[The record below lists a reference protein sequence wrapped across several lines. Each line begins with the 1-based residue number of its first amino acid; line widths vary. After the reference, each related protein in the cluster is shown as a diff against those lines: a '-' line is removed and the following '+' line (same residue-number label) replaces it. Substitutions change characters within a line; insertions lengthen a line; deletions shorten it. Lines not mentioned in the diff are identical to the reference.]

1 MSFPIDPVI
10 NDELK
15 VFEDEGKAV
24 MHRLLQPNVRYF
36 FGPQMFSRIKSILKL
51 EKKLCMAKSKL
62 PNKALD
68 YYCDDLLLEATA
80 IAYPN
85 ETGEHISSYASVIKE
100 LRDGNFKISTPS
112 EFNDNCKKLSSHQIN
127 YDDSEL
133 GRYYKN
139 AVQAILNVTNNDEID
154 CFIRAI
160 LLPFLMRS
168 LLRYPEKDNMKM
180 WILSSML
187 LLSDIDE
194 LVVYKTLVNLKKY
207 IAIYESIISR
217 EKYSGGEMG
226 TDATHFIM
234 MHLNLLVV
242 TEKEVT
248 AYLENVTKEL
258 DRVMRDIESIA
269 QSNCWN
275 KKTVQICELLLINTL
290 LRKQGTSRAELL
302 DALGIKSGNTL
313 TTHINTIKTKMKI
326 IEIREGK
333 FIKYKLELQS
343 SKNILIAPKNTFRGK
358 MIDLVRRQI
367 AWVLEKKSV

>member
-1 MSFPIDPVI
+1 MRFPKNPVI

-51 EKKLCMAKSKL
+51 EKKLCMAKNKL
-62 PNKALD
+62 PQKALD
-68 YYCDDLLLEATA
+68 YYCDDLLLEAAT

-85 ETGEHISSYASVIKE
+85 ETEDRISSYASMIKE
-100 LRDGNFKISTPS
+100 LRDENFKISTLS
-112 EFNDNCKKLSSHQIN
+112 EFNDTCKKMSSRQIN

-133 GRYYKN
+133 GRYFKN

-160 LLPFLMRS
+160 LFPFLMRL
-168 LLRYPEKDNMKM
+168 LLRYPEKDSVKM

-207 IAIYESIISR
+207 IAIYENIISR
-217 EKYSGGEMG
+217 EEYSGGEMG
-226 TDATHFIM
+226 TDATHFLL
-234 MHLNLLVV
+234 MHLNLLIV
-242 TEKEVT
+242 TEREVID
-248 AYLENVTKEL
+248 YLENMNQELERVTRE
-258 DRVMRDIESIA
+258 IETIA
-269 QSNCWN
+269 QSNSWS

-290 LRKQGTSRAELL
+290 LRKLGTSRAELL

-313 TTHINTIKTKMKI
+313 TTHINIIKTKMKI

-333 FIKYKLELQS
+333 FIKYKLGLQ
-343 SKNILIAPKNTFRGK
+343 
-358 MIDLVRRQI
+358 
-367 AWVLEKKSV
+367 

>member
-1 MSFPIDPVI
+1 MRFPKNPVI

-51 EKKLCMAKSKL
+51 EKKLCMAKNKL
-62 PNKALD
+62 PQKALD
-68 YYCDDLLLEATA
+68 YYCDDLLLEAAT

-85 ETGEHISSYASVIKE
+85 ETEDRISSYASMIKE
-100 LRDGNFKISTPS
+100 LRDENFKISTLS
-112 EFNDNCKKLSSHQIN
+112 EFNDTCKKLSSRQIN

-133 GRYYKN
+133 GRYFKN

-160 LLPFLMRS
+160 LFPFLMRL
-168 LLRYPEKDNMKM
+168 LLRYPEKDSVKM

-207 IAIYESIISR
+207 IAIYENIISR
-217 EKYSGGEMG
+217 EEYSGGEMG
-226 TDATHFIM
+226 TDATHFLL
-234 MHLNLLVV
+234 MHLNLLIV
-242 TEKEVT
+242 TEREVI
-248 AYLENVTKEL
+248 AYLENMNQELERVTRE
-258 DRVMRDIESIA
+258 IETIA
-269 QSNCWN
+269 QSNSWS

-313 TTHINTIKTKMKI
+313 TTHINIIKTKMKI

-333 FIKYKLELQS
+333 FIKYKLGLQ
-343 SKNILIAPKNTFRGK
+343 
-358 MIDLVRRQI
+358 
-367 AWVLEKKSV
+367 

>member
-1 MSFPIDPVI
+1 MRFPKNPVI

-51 EKKLCMAKSKL
+51 EKKLCMAKNKL
-62 PNKALD
+62 PQKALD
-68 YYCDDLLLEATA
+68 YYCDDLLLEAAT

-85 ETGEHISSYASVIKE
+85 ETEDRISSYASMIKE
-100 LRDGNFKISTPS
+100 LRDENFKISTLS
-112 EFNDNCKKLSSHQIN
+112 EFNDTCKKLSSRQIN

-133 GRYYKN
+133 GRYFKN

-160 LLPFLMRS
+160 LFPFLMRL
-168 LLRYPEKDNMKM
+168 LLRYPEKDSVKM

-207 IAIYESIISR
+207 IAIYENIISR
-217 EKYSGGEMG
+217 EEYSGGEMG
-226 TDATHFIM
+226 TDATHFLL
-234 MHLNLLVV
+234 MHLNLLIV
-242 TEKEVT
+242 TEREVID
-248 AYLENVTKEL
+248 YLENMNQELERVTRE
-258 DRVMRDIESIA
+258 IETIA
-269 QSNCWN
+269 QSNSWS

-313 TTHINTIKTKMKI
+313 TTHINIIKTKMKI

-333 FIKYKLELQS
+333 FIKYKLGLQ
-343 SKNILIAPKNTFRGK
+343 
-358 MIDLVRRQI
+358 
-367 AWVLEKKSV
+367 

>member
-1 MSFPIDPVI
+1 MRFPKNPVI

-51 EKKLCMAKSKL
+51 EKKLCMAKNKL
-62 PNKALD
+62 PQKALD
-68 YYCDDLLLEATA
+68 YYCDDLLLEAAT

-85 ETGEHISSYASVIKE
+85 ETEDRISSYASMIKE
-100 LRDGNFKISTPS
+100 LRDENFKISTLS
-112 EFNDNCKKLSSHQIN
+112 EFNDTCKKMSSRQIN

-133 GRYYKN
+133 GRYFKN

-160 LLPFLMRS
+160 LFPFLMRL
-168 LLRYPEKDNMKM
+168 LLRYPEKDSVKM

-207 IAIYESIISR
+207 IAIYENIISR
-217 EKYSGGEMG
+217 EEYSGGEMG
-226 TDATHFIM
+226 TDATHFLL
-234 MHLNLLVV
+234 MHLNLLIV
-242 TEKEVT
+242 TEREVID
-248 AYLENVTKEL
+248 YLENMNQELERVTRE
-258 DRVMRDIESIA
+258 IETIA
-269 QSNCWN
+269 QSNSWS

-313 TTHINTIKTKMKI
+313 TTHINIIKTKMKI

-333 FIKYKLELQS
+333 FIKYKLGLQ
-343 SKNILIAPKNTFRGK
+343 
-358 MIDLVRRQI
+358 
-367 AWVLEKKSV
+367 

>member
-112 EFNDNCKKLSSHQIN
+112 EFNDNCKKLSSRQIN

-258 DRVMRDIESIA
+258 DRVMREIESVA

-333 FIKYKLELQS
+333 FIKYKLELQ
-343 SKNILIAPKNTFRGK
+343 
-358 MIDLVRRQI
+358 
-367 AWVLEKKSV
+367 

>member
-1 MSFPIDPVI
+1 MRFPKNPVI

-51 EKKLCMAKSKL
+51 EKKLCMAKNKL
-62 PNKALD
+62 PQKALD
-68 YYCDDLLLEATA
+68 YYCDDLLLEAAT

-85 ETGEHISSYASVIKE
+85 ETEDRISSYASMIKE
-100 LRDGNFKISTPS
+100 LRDENFKISTLS
-112 EFNDNCKKLSSHQIN
+112 EFNDTCKKLSSRQIN
-127 YDDSEL
+127 YDDFEL
-133 GRYYKN
+133 GRYFKN

-160 LLPFLMRS
+160 LFPFLMRL
-168 LLRYPEKDNMKM
+168 LLRYPEKDSVKM

-207 IAIYESIISR
+207 IAIYENIISR
-217 EKYSGGEMG
+217 EEYSGGEMG
-226 TDATHFIM
+226 TDATHFLL
-234 MHLNLLVV
+234 MHLNLLIV
-242 TEKEVT
+242 TEREVID
-248 AYLENVTKEL
+248 YLENMNQELERVTRE
-258 DRVMRDIESIA
+258 IETIA
-269 QSNCWN
+269 QSNSWS

-313 TTHINTIKTKMKI
+313 TTHINIIKTKMKV

-333 FIKYKLELQS
+333 FIKYKLGLQ
-343 SKNILIAPKNTFRGK
+343 
-358 MIDLVRRQI
+358 
-367 AWVLEKKSV
+367 

>member
-112 EFNDNCKKLSSHQIN
+112 EFNDNCKKLSSRQIN

-139 AVQAILNVTNNDEID
+139 AVHAILNVTNNDEID

-258 DRVMRDIESIA
+258 DRVMREIESIA

>member
-1 MSFPIDPVI
+1 MRFPKNPVI

-51 EKKLCMAKSKL
+51 EKKLCMAKNKL
-62 PNKALD
+62 PQKALD
-68 YYCDDLLLEATA
+68 YYCDDLLLEAAT

-85 ETGEHISSYASVIKE
+85 ETEDRISSYASMIKE
-100 LRDGNFKISTPS
+100 LRDENFKISTLS
-112 EFNDNCKKLSSHQIN
+112 EFNDTCKKLSSRQIN

-133 GRYYKN
+133 GRYFKN

-160 LLPFLMRS
+160 LFPFLMRL
-168 LLRYPEKDNMKM
+168 LLRYPEKDSVKM

-207 IAIYESIISR
+207 IAIYENIISR
-217 EKYSGGEMG
+217 EEYSGGEMG
-226 TDATHFIM
+226 TDATHFLL
-234 MHLNLLVV
+234 MHLNLLIV
-242 TEKEVT
+242 TEREVID
-248 AYLENVTKEL
+248 YLENMNQELERVTRE
-258 DRVMRDIESIA
+258 IETIA
-269 QSNCWN
+269 QSNSWS

-313 TTHINTIKTKMKI
+313 TTHINIIKTKMKV

-333 FIKYKLELQS
+333 FIKYKLGLQ
-343 SKNILIAPKNTFRGK
+343 
-358 MIDLVRRQI
+358 
-367 AWVLEKKSV
+367 

>member
-1 MSFPIDPVI
+1 MRFSKNPVI

-51 EKKLCMAKSKL
+51 EKKLCMAKNKL
-62 PNKALD
+62 PQKALD
-68 YYCDDLLLEATA
+68 YYCDDLLLEAAT

-85 ETGEHISSYASVIKE
+85 ETEDRISSYASMIKE
-100 LRDGNFKISTPS
+100 LRDENFKISTLS
-112 EFNDNCKKLSSHQIN
+112 EFNDTCKKLSSRQIN

-133 GRYYKN
+133 GRYFKN

-160 LLPFLMRS
+160 LFPFLMRL
-168 LLRYPEKDNMKM
+168 LLRYPEKDSVKM

-207 IAIYESIISR
+207 IAIYENIISR
-217 EKYSGGEMG
+217 EEYSGGEMG
-226 TDATHFIM
+226 TDATHFLL
-234 MHLNLLVV
+234 MHLNLLIV
-242 TEKEVT
+242 TEREVID
-248 AYLENVTKEL
+248 YLENMNQELERVTRE
-258 DRVMRDIESIA
+258 IETIA
-269 QSNCWN
+269 QSNSWS

-313 TTHINTIKTKMKI
+313 TTHINIIKTKMKI

-333 FIKYKLELQS
+333 FIKYKLGLQ
-343 SKNILIAPKNTFRGK
+343 
-358 MIDLVRRQI
+358 
-367 AWVLEKKSV
+367 

>member
-112 EFNDNCKKLSSHQIN
+112 EFNDNCKKLSSRQIN

-180 WILSSML
+180 WGRIP
-187 LLSDIDE
+187 
-194 LVVYKTLVNLKKY
+194 
-207 IAIYESIISR
+207 
-217 EKYSGGEMG
+217 
-226 TDATHFIM
+226 
-234 MHLNLLVV
+234 
-242 TEKEVT
+242 
-248 AYLENVTKEL
+248 
-258 DRVMRDIESIA
+258 
-269 QSNCWN
+269 
-275 KKTVQICELLLINTL
+275 
-290 LRKQGTSRAELL
+290 
-302 DALGIKSGNTL
+302 DALSGAMANQMYVGNFDTEEEML
-313 TTHINTIKTKMKI
+313 RFYQDM
-326 IEIREGK
+326 
-333 FIKYKLELQS
+333 S
-343 SKNILIAPKNTFRGK
+343 ATFETNK
-358 MIDLVRRQI
+358 
-367 AWVLEKKSV
+367 E